1 MAYGIQTWDASG
13 NPNNYGIKPVSVV
26 GRIQLAAGQNS
37 GSWSFTVPSGMKVG
51 FALSLDE
58 GGNSVGRSIV
68 ASGNTITVTAASSVG
83 LGNYRRNE
91 CRRRSHKT
99 RFRRCSIKKYGFKS
113 RRCSISPGWA

>member
-1 MAYGIQTWDASG
+1 MAYGIQTWAASG

-83 LGNYRRNE
+83 LGNYPASKCE
-91 CRRRSHKT
+91 VVVFMEK
-99 RFRRCSIKKYGFKS
+99 
-113 RRCSISPGWA
+113 A